1 MYIQG
6 SRMDITVLAESKE
19 QSDVFIDLAV
29 NEISRIENLFL
40 LGIKIPKLQVSTKI
54 QESSPLKWIK
64 NLMTSLIDHCD
75 CQI

>member
-1 MYIQG
+1 
-6 SRMDITVLAESKE
+6 LAESKE

-54 QESSPLKWIK
+54 QESSPSKWIK